1 MTVNSPARQHF
12 QELLRQPEAQ
22 LNLAEAA
29 LCIAWEDQNNRAA
42 LDWLGELD
50 SLAATVRPRMRD
62 ATRSEHVVILNRFL
76 FDELQFHGN
85 TLAYNDPVNSF
96 LNEVL
101 RRRTGL
107 PITLSV
113 VYLELAWRLGL
124 PMVGLALPGHF
135 VVRYPDAS
143 GDIMVDP
150 FNQGR
155 LMTSADCEQQVASV
169 YGSASS
175 TLLDQI
181 MRPPTKLEILA
192 RMLRNLKATYVERG
206 EFGRALSVV
215 ERVLLVYRDD
225 PGELRDRGLLRA
237 RVGQFSGALEDFDQ
251 YARLRPFAADLQ
263 TIKQQARTIG
273 AYLAAR
279 N

>member
-1 MTVNSPARQHF
+1 MTVNSSARQYF
-12 QELLRQPEAQ
+12 KMLLRQPEWQ

-29 LCIAWEDQNNRAA
+29 LCIAWEEQNNHAA
-42 LDWLGELD
+42 MDWINELD
-50 SLAATVRPRMRD
+50 SLAEAIRPRMD
-62 ATRSEHVVILNRFL
+62 DTSPLDQVAVLNRFL

-85 TLAYNDPVNSF
+85 TQAYNDPVNSL

-101 RRRTGL
+101 QRRTGL

-135 VVRYPDAS
+135 VVRYPHAS

-150 FNQGR
+150 FNHGR
-155 LMTSADCEQQVASV
+155 LLSAADCEQQVAAV
-169 YGSASS
+169 YGSVSS
-175 TLLDQI
+175 SLLDQI
-181 MRPPTKLEILA
+181 MRPPTKPEILV
-192 RMLRNLKATYVERG
+192 RMLRNLKATYVEYG
-206 EFGRALSVV
+206 DFGRALSVV
-215 ERVLLVYRDD
+215 ERVLLVHRDD

-237 RVGQFSGALEDFDQ
+237 KVGQFNGAIEDFEQ
-251 YARLRPFAADLQ
+251 YARLRPFASDLQ

>member
-12 QELLRQPEAQ
+12 QALIRQPEAQ
-22 LNLAEAA
+22 INLAEAA
-29 LCIAWEDQNNRAA
+29 LCIAWEDQNNQAA
-42 LDWLGELD
+42 MDAAFELD
-50 SLAATVRPRMRD
+50 SLAEAVRPRLLD
-62 ATRSEHVVILNRFL
+62 GPPSVNIAVLNHYL

-85 TLAYNDPVNSF
+85 TLAYNDPANSF

-101 RRRTGL
+101 LRRVGL

-113 VYLELAWRLGL
+113 VYLEIAWRLGL

-135 VVRYPDAS
+135 VARYPHPD
-143 GDIMVDP
+143 GDIVVDP
-150 FNQGR
+150 FNRGR
-155 LMTSADCEQQVASV
+155 LWSVADCEHQVKAV
-169 YGSASS
+169 YGSVSS

-181 MRPPTKLEILA
+181 MRPPTKPEILA

-215 ERVLLVYRDD
+215 ERVLLIYPGD
-225 PGELRDRGLLRA
+225 PGELRDRGLLRS
-237 RVGQFSGALEDFDQ
+237 RVGQFGGALEDFDQ
-251 YARLRPFAADLQ
+251 YARLRPFASDLQ